1 MGIVLAPSNV
11 QKFIRKIN
19 YLKLSSFQRQQLHEL
34 MEKPI
39 FHVANELFESTAA
52 MQKILEIEIQTDAGA
67 TMSTEQTRISFL
79 QLNYIRCQMARVRRK
94 LLRARHCR
102 REDAMELL
110 RWNERNLQVRERI
123 ISANMRLVLAMAKRS
138 NYPNIEVTDLISEGS
153 MALLRASEKF
163 DVSRGLKFST
173 YACQAIF
180 KGFSRAAKQTYRH
193 HNMFPAQWDPALE
206 KDDSLDQQRLETHSD
221 LVDEVRAIVNHNLAD
236 LTDTE
241 LSIVRMRFSLEDT
254 SQTPLTLKQVGDKL
268 GLTKERIRQIQ
279 NKALAKLRLAA
290 EERMLNN

>member
-153 MALLRASEKF
+153 MALLRAMDKF
-163 DVSRGLKFST
+163 DIARGYSFST
-173 YACQAIF
+173 YACRAILRSF
-180 KGFSRAAKQTYRH
+180 LRVAKKTYRYH
-193 HNMFPAQWDPALE
+193 GLFPSQFDPALE
-206 KDDSLDQQRLETHSD
+206 KDDHLTLEREKVHQETVHD
-221 LVDEVRAIVNHNLAD
+221 VRHIVDENLAHLSTIEQSVVD
-236 LTDTE
+236 L
-241 LSIVRMRFSLEDT
+241 RFCLTNQSDG
-254 SQTPLTLKQVGDKL
+254 PLTLQEVGLRL
-268 GLTKERIRQIQ
+268 GLSKERIRQIQ
-279 NKALAKLRLAA
+279 SKALLKIRSVVQDTFVQV
-290 EERMLNN
+290 

>member
-1 MGIVLAPSNV
+1 MATTTKHVHTVAEKIAALNIHSS
-11 QKFIRKIN
+11 RKRI
-19 YLKLSSFQRQQLHEL
+19 LEEL
-34 MEKPI
+34 MADPIGYMPDEKFSRHSLMDPI
-39 FHVANELFESTAA
+39 MQQEVNVLPGGTLKPNEETTL
-52 MQKILEIEIQTDAGA
+52 
-67 TMSTEQTRISFL
+67 FL
-79 QLNYIRCQMARVRRK
+79 QFNYSRHRMNQVRRK
-94 LLRARHCR
+94 LLKSKRWDIHDVC
-102 REDAMELL
+102 DLL
-110 RWNERNLQVRERI
+110 EWNQKQLVYRSKIVT
-123 ISANMRLVLAMAKRS
+123 SNMGLVLAMAKRAQ
-138 NYPNIEVTDLISEGS
+138 YQGVEFTDLISEGS